1 MLSFVQGPLV
11 QIEVEGSGFLYR
23 QVRNMVIIF
32 VTSIFSVKSPLSDY
46 FIYLFILLML
56 VAKMALLVESRLP
69 GSRDISL

>member
-46 FIYLFILLML
+46 LFILLML
-56 VAKMALLVESRLP
+56 VAKTALLVESRLP